1 MNMKT
6 PFRTPS
12 LLFVLLISIILISIS
27 CEDKKSNQPMD
38 IKKNTAPEDS
48 IKQVPE
54 EIVVPPLVINYK
66 IDSLNTSIELDS
78 FKNKY
83 SEAHKNVIYALNRI
97 EANKVRIGKSIVIP
111 DTLFADIFNYS
122 PFPKKLDVISTI
134 PKTVLISQR
143 VQGFALYENGN
154 LIKWG
159 PVSSG
164 KNSTPTPNG
173 LHYGNY
179 KAKRKISTVDDA
191 WVLPYYFNFMNFEG
205 VGVHQYA
212 LPGYPASHACVR
224 LYMEDAQYIYDWAK
238 QWELNSSGQ
247 KILIKGTP
255 FMVFGAYDYKSEA
268 PWMQLATDSSNND
281 LIDEELNIL
290 KGYVSKY
297 NEYIKTLDPKNL
309 DKELSLD
316 EGTVVTYN

>member
-1 MNMKT
+1 MNIKT
-6 PFRTPS
+6 PFRAPS
-12 LLFVLLISIILISIS
+12 LLFVLLMSIILISIS
-27 CEDKKSNQPMD
+27 CEDKKSNQPENSD
-38 IKKNTAPEDS
+38 ENAAPKDS
-48 IKQVPE
+48 IKQMPE

-66 IDSLNTSIELDS
+66 IDSLKTSVELDS
-78 FKNKY
+78 FRNKY
-83 SEAHKNVIYALNRI
+83 SEAHKKVIYALNRV

-111 DTLFADIFNYS
+111 DTLFEDIFNYS
-122 PFPKKLDVISTI
+122 PFPKKLDILSAI

-191 WVLPYYFNFMNFEG
+191 WILPYYFNFMNFEG
-205 VGVHQYA
+205 VGVHQYD

-247 KILIKGTP
+247 KILKKGTP

-268 PWMQLATDSSNND
+268 PWMQLATDRSNND
-281 LIDEELNIL
+281 LIDEELNTL
-290 KGYVSKY
+290 KEYVSKY
-297 NEYIKTLDPKNL
+297 NEYIKTLNPNNL

>member
-1 MNMKT
+1 MKT
-6 PFRTPS
+6 PFKAPI
-12 LLFVLLISIILISIS
+12 LLILILSIVLISIS
-27 CEDKKSNQPMD
+27 CEDKSSN
-38 IKKNTAPEDS
+38 KKEELKEKNAKEDS
-48 IKQVPE
+48 LRDTPE

-66 IDSLNTSIELDS
+66 VDSLNTSVELDS
-78 FKNKY
+78 FKNRY
-83 SEAHKNVIYALNRI
+83 SDSQQKVISALNRI
-97 EANKVRIGKSIVIP
+97 ETNKVRIGKSIVIP
-111 DTLFADIFNYS
+111 DTLFNDIFNYS
-122 PFPKKLDVISTI
+122 PFPKKLDIVKDI

-154 LIKWG
+154 LKRWG

-191 WVLPYYFNFMNFEG
+191 WILPYYFNFMNFEG
-205 VGVHQYA
+205 VGVHQYD

-268 PWMQLATDSSNND
+268 PWLQLAADRSNNNLKD
-281 LIDEELNIL
+281 DEIAIL
-290 KGYVSKY
+290 KEYVAKY
-297 NEYIKTLDPKNL
+297 NEYIKTLDPNDL
-309 DKELSLD
+309 NKELSLD